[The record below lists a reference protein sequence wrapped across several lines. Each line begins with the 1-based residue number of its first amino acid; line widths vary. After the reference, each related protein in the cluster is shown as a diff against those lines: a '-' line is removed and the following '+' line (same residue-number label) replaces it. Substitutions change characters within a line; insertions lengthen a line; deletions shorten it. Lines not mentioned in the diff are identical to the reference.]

1 MKELA
6 KIVVSLGMM
15 DLPNEYKLYVRAA
28 TGDDVAVS
36 FQDLEY

>member
-1 MKELA
+1 VKALA
-6 KIVVSLGMM
+6 KIVLSQGME
-15 DLPNEYKLYVRAA
+15 DLPNEYKLYVMAA

>member
-6 KIVVSLGMM
+6 KIVVAEGME
-15 DLPNEYKLYVRAA
+15 DLPNEYQLYVRVA
-28 TGDDVAVS
+28 TGEDVAVS

>member
-6 KIVVSLGMM
+6 KIVLSQGVE
-15 DLPNEYKLYVRAA
+15 DLPNEYQLYVRVA
-28 TGDDVAVS
+28 TGEDVAVS

>member
-6 KIVVSLGMM
+6 KIVVSQGMK
-15 DLPNEYKLYVRAA
+15 DLPNEYKLYVRSA